1 MQAASLSAPTHG
13 VVLSPVSLNVSSHPR
28 QLDADTDLLTR
39 AETAQPDDPFSA
51 TETHLHRMQ
60 KGQIFLGLVGAR
72 VTPKASSRK
81 LVSHLEKAGVRF
93 VYTSHQSYKR
103 TKNIAGKLGLET
115 DWNCAISL
123 SEPQKR
129 GQERD
134 NRRPVPD
141 GSKPEAPP
149 PFFESNQVDED
160 EHFGEGVM
168 SEVAVRKKLLRKASD
183 VWDERAK
190 LPHGIKEIRDHLRDI
205 DDVPLQVR
213 LFTESSTASVQD
225 MIRIFQE
232 RGDVRVCLCVCVCV
246 GLFWGYADAHD
257 VVWSFRVIS
266 LRSLPLWALHW

>member
-1 MQAASLSAPTHG
+1 MQ
-13 VVLSPVSLNVSSHPR
+13 R
-28 QLDADTDLLTR
+28 
-39 AETAQPDDPFSA
+39 
-51 TETHLHRMQ
+51 
-60 KGQIFLGLVGAR
+60 GQIFLGLVGAR
-72 VTPKASSRK
+72 VTPKASSRT

-134 NRRPVPD
+134 HRRPLPED
-141 GSKPEAPP
+141 SKPDAPTM
-149 PFFESNQVDED
+149 FDSIAADED

-168 SEVAVRKKLLRKASD
+168 SEGAARRKLLSKASD

-190 LPHGIKEIRDHLRDI
+190 LPHGIAEIRDHLRDI

-213 LFTESSTASVQD
+213 LFTESSTASVQG

-232 RGDVRVCLCVCVCV
+232 RGDVSLGLYCSVQRPASVVCQ
-246 GLFWGYADAHD
+246 
-257 VVWSFRVIS
+257 R
-266 LRSLPLWALHW
+266 